1 MKKKLTP
8 MKKQY
13 LEIKREHPD
22 ALLFFRLGDFY
33 ELFDE
38 DAIIASREL
47 EITLTSRDRGVP
59 EEEQTPMCGVPFH
72 SVEPYIA
79 KLIEKGYKVAVC
91 EQTEDPK
98 FAKGIVQREVIR
110 TISAGTLM
118 EDGMLTEG
126 RNNYLAALLQ
136 EEESLELAVCE
147 FSRGEFLLYSFNK
160 DEVQSLINT
169 IVSLSPSE
177 LLLHPSAL
185 ELDALREFIKAQSI
199 YCSLRDKSLGK
210 DAECAFFEHFS
221 DKDDLGEKKK
231 ALPPASLKA
240 ALLLTDYIIET
251 QKSLPK
257 TLDFPKL
264 VDKGLYM
271 ELGFEARRALELTES
286 MSREKGSKSLLKV
299 LDRTRTAM
307 GKRLFR
313 TWVERPLLDIFLI
326 SERQNAVEEL
336 FCESRIREEIRLA
349 LKDVSD
355 LERLTTR
362 INMKSAGPYDLL
374 ALGRSSEPIGRIKA
388 LCQGLSARRLRE
400 ISLLSTLNEIAELIG
415 RSIDENA
422 PNNLR
427 DGGVIKKGYSEE
439 VDRLRGI
446 KQNSAKLLRDL
457 EQREREKLGIKKLK
471 LGYNRVFGY
480 YIDIPNSARDK
491 ELPEEYIRKQTL
503 VSSERYFTPELKE
516 LEGEILGASE
526 RALAL
531 EQELFSDL
539 LSKISERTEEII
551 DTAGKIALLDSL
563 CSLAAVASEN
573 GYVRPQIEPQ
583 TGIYIREGRHPVVE
597 LTLED
602 EIFVPNDVNLNKN
615 CRLALITG
623 PNMAGKS
630 TYMRMTAL
638 IVLMAQMGSFVP
650 AAECRLG
657 IVDRVFTRIG
667 ASDDITR
674 GKSTF
679 MVEMSEVAEILE
691 NATERSLLIL
701 DEVGRGT
708 STYDGMA
715 IARALIEHCAE
726 KRRLGALTM
735 FSTHYHELTALE
747 GKVEGL
753 KNYSLRAMKEGG
765 KLRFMRRVIEGPAD
779 ESYGIEV
786 AKLAGVRESLIRSAK
801 KYLEELESGSF
812 REEAFAAS
820 ANEDTQLSLTDL
832 RERKLIDKLKILELE
847 KMTPLEAMNILSEL
861 KKEAE
866 F

>member
-1 MKKKLTP
+1 M
-8 MKKQY
+8 
-13 LEIKREHPD
+13 
-22 ALLFFRLGDFY
+22 
-33 ELFDE
+33 
-38 DAIIASREL
+38 
-47 EITLTSRDRGVP
+47 
-59 EEEQTPMCGVPFH
+59 
-72 SVEPYIA
+72 
-79 KLIEKGYKVAVC
+79 
-91 EQTEDPK
+91 
-98 FAKGIVQREVIR
+98 
-110 TISAGTLM
+110 
-118 EDGMLTEG
+118 
-126 RNNYLAALLQ
+126 
-136 EEESLELAVCE
+136 
-147 FSRGEFLLYSFNK
+147 
-160 DEVQSLINT
+160 
-169 IVSLSPSE
+169 
-177 LLLHPSAL
+177 
-185 ELDALREFIKAQSI
+185 
-199 YCSLRDKSLGK
+199 
-210 DAECAFFEHFS
+210 
-221 DKDDLGEKKK
+221 
-231 ALPPASLKA
+231 
-240 ALLLTDYIIET
+240 LLTDYIIET

-271 ELGFEARRALELTES
+271 ELGVEARRALELTES

-313 TWVERPLLDIFLI
+313 TWVERPLLDILLI

-336 FCESRIREEIRLA
+336 FRESRIREEIRLA

-551 DTAGKIALLDSL
+551 DTAGKITLLDSL

-753 KNYSLRAMKEGG
+753 KNYSLRAIKEGG

-812 REEAFAAS
+812 REEAFAVS
-820 ANEDTQLSLTDL
+820 ANEDTQLSLTDI

-847 KMTPLEAMNILSEL
+847 KMTPLEAMNVLSEL